1 MSHSVLEAGPLQP
14 RQTEVIPP
22 KGQTLQRVY
31 RAGGGSA
38 RGSSPEDRAHPS
50 PAPGL
55 RSALPREPAA
65 EPAVGAQGKA
75 VCTGAPRRVRFACLL
90 CGD

>member
-1 MSHSVLEAGPLQP
+1 M
-14 RQTEVIPP
+14 
-22 KGQTLQRVY
+22 
-31 RAGGGSA
+31 

-65 EPAVGAQGKA
+65 EPAVCARGTLSGQGRRIACASPAFCAGISAAPGPGKRRAPGGA
-75 VCTGAPRRVRFACLL
+75 
-90 CGD
+90 